1 MILKMKTSLYKKAG
15 IIIATGLTLMFGS
28 CLKDDKYVDFAGVGT
43 TIELPLAA
51 YSPSTIGTGVYKLQ
65 LQSYIASTT
74 PADLPV
80 VVNVA
85 SPKPLTTDLVVTLGV
100 DAAAFA
106 TYNTA
111 AGNKYVLLPAAA
123 YTLTDPKTTIPA
135 NTRLGTVT
143 FKINTSV
150 VDKTVKNYVL
160 PVSITDASGQQISN
174 YKTIFYNIQVK

>member
-1 MILKMKTSLYKKAG
+1 MKTSLYKKAG
-15 IIIATGLTLMFGS
+15 IIIVTGLTLIFSS
-28 CLKDDKYVDFAGVGT
+28 CLKDDKYVDFAGAGT

-51 YSPSTIGTGVYKLQ
+51 YTPSTVGTGVYKLQ
-65 LQSYIASTT
+65 LQSYTASAT
-74 PADLPV
+74 PNDLPV

-85 SPKPLTTDLVVTLGV
+85 SPKPLNTDLVVTLGV
-100 DAAAFA
+100 DQAAFA

-111 AGNKYVLLPAAA
+111 VNNRYVLLPTAA
-123 YTLTDPKTTIPA
+123 YSLPNPKTTIPA

-150 VDKTVKNYVL
+150 IDKTVKNYVL

-174 YKTIFYNIQVK
+174 YKTIFYNIQVM